1 MITYPPA
8 HPQSAAPRSDR
19 RADYPLRRRRRL
31 RVPPI
36 RPDVDVILRLH
47 DGRRLGVAEFG
58 RRSTLPVIYFHGFL
72 GSRFEPAAGDQHDT
86 NIIAFD
92 RPGYGR
98 TDLQR
103 LPSLRGWGA
112 DIGEA
117 LVQLGVGDCMVVG
130 VSTGAPYALAVAAAL
145 GRRVKRVILAG
156 GIAGPEVL
164 ETAGGTAL
172 VLSMIGRRG
181 SRTGRLVYRLLNLA
195 RTTRLDRRLMAM
207 VVASEREALER
218 QGLSLDVLH
227 ARLLQSFRAGNRRGL
242 RGALADAR
250 LVAQPWDFSIAD
262 VVAEVEL
269 LHGAEDP
276 VVPPAHAHWYAAH
289 LPAARL
295 QMMPGELHL
304 SMCFLSTARIQEAV
318 RELVPS
324 PPDGHGRLLDML
336 PVTYSGTIAHGSA
349 PAS

>member
-1 MITYPPA
+1 M
-8 HPQSAAPRSDR
+8 AASVTRRSPRV
-19 RADYPLRRRRRL
+19 LRRRGRPPIALIRPETDLVVRL
-31 RVPPI
+31 R
-36 RPDVDVILRLH
+36 

-58 RRSTLPVIYFHGFL
+58 IRSMLPVLYFHGFI
-72 GSRFEPAAGDQHDT
+72 GSRLEPGAAELYDT

-103 LPSLRGWGA
+103 LPSLRAWGA
-112 DIGEA
+112 DIAEA
-117 LVQLGVGDCMVVG
+117 MVQLGVSQCMVVG

-145 GRRVKRVILAG
+145 GSRVRRVILAG

-172 VLSMIGRRG
+172 VLSLLGRRG
-181 SRTGRLVYRLLNLA
+181 SRTGRFLHRIFNLA
-195 RTTRLDRRLMAM
+195 LASRLDRRLMAM

-227 ARLLQSFRAGNRRGL
+227 ARLLQSFRTGNRRGL

-250 LVAQPWDFSIAD
+250 LVAQPWDFS
-262 VVAEVEL
+262 VSEVKVEVEL
-269 LHGAEDP
+269 LHGADDP

-289 LPAARL
+289 LPCARL
-295 QMMPGELHL
+295 QMVPGEFHL
-304 SMCFLSTARIQEAV
+304 SMCFRSTGRIQEASQELTEPRAAGSFRTEQL
-318 RELVPS
+318 READAL
-324 PPDGHGRLLDML
+324 
-336 PVTYSGTIAHGSA
+336 
-349 PAS
+349 

>member
-1 MITYPPA
+1 MTYEPA
-8 HPQSAAPRSDR
+8 IQQGASA
-19 RADYPLRRRRRL
+19 RADRQAVSTLRRRRRL
-31 RVPPI
+31 QVPLI
-36 RPDVDVILRLH
+36 RPATDLVLRLH

-58 RRSTLPVIYFHGFL
+58 LRSSLPVIYFHGFI
-72 GSRFEPAAGDQHDT
+72 GSRLEPGAGEQLDT

-98 TDLQR
+98 SDLQR

-117 LVQLGVGDCMVVG
+117 LVQLGVSDCMLVG

-145 GRRVKRVILAG
+145 GARVKRVILAG
-156 GIAGPEVL
+156 AIAGPEVL

-181 SRTGRLVYRLLNLA
+181 SRAGRLVYRLLNIA
-195 RTTRLDRRLMAM
+195 RTTRLDRRLMAL

-250 LVAQPWDFSIAD
+250 LVAQPWDFAIAD

-269 LHGAEDP
+269 LHGADDP

-295 QMMPGELHL
+295 RMVPGELHL
-304 SMCFLSTARIQEAV
+304 SMCFLSSARIHEAI
-318 RELVPS
+318 RELVLH
-324 PPDGHGRLLDML
+324 PPNGEGRALEALRAL
-336 PVTYSGTIAHGSA
+336 
-349 PAS
+349 